1 MPGVYGGLRVLDL
14 SWGIAGPM
22 TTMLLADNGA
32 QVTRIER
39 PGGPPFGPQSGDRV
53 WHRGKRRA
61 TLDLGSE
68 EGRLAFLALANRADI
83 VVESFSPGTT
93 SRLGIDYGTLGADNP
108 GLVYCSI
115 TGYGRANRHSS
126 RPGYDALVAA
136 RTGLLHD
143 QRGRPGTAMEY
154 IAGRPG
160 PHPEFGPPEGLA
172 RGAGRAGPV
181 FPRSTWPS
189 LGATYL
195 ASLGIAAALRVRAVS
210 GQGQWV
216 ETSLLQG
223 ALAAV
228 GLNWQRVENPDAPVY
243 WMWPVDSRSI
253 EGLFECSDGRWVHHW
268 TVRPSWVLAAA
279 AGDELDPAP
288 LDTKYRDDPDRLSM
302 EPDGL
307 LSGMFL
313 HPLLA
318 EAFAKFP
325 SAEWV
330 AAGEKAGMGVAL
342 VRSPAEALADE
353 AYGAD
358 GCVVEV
364 DDPEVGPIRHAGML
378 IELSAT
384 PGAVQGPT
392 VAPGTHTDVV
402 LAEAMSAGPTASSS
416 QRGGGADTDVG
427 PVPAHPLAGVRVLD
441 LGLGV
446 AGPFAPKML
455 ADLGA
460 EVVKVHALHDTFWA
474 GTHMGLGT
482 NRGKRSISLNLKHP
496 RGREILQ
503 RLVGRS
509 DVVMTNWR
517 PGAAARLGIDYETL
531 RAANPRLVYCNTRGY
546 EKGPRA
552 LLPGTDQTAAALTG
566 TEWEDGACDAGNP
579 PLWSRSNMGDT
590 GNALLAAI
598 GITAAL
604 YHRDRT
610 GEGQEVST
618 SIVNA
623 GLLNTSYAWIHADGR
638 PGDWLHVDGGQHG
651 LSPFYR
657 LYQAGDGRW
666 IFVAAATSGARLA
679 LVHTLGE
686 PEAALEDP
694 EKLAAAAEARFAERP
709 ARAWFEELDGAGV
722 PVEIVDEDFC
732 RELFDDPEARAAQ
745 LVVET
750 RAGGVGRFE
759 DPGLLV
765 NLSATPGVISRGP
778 CLCGEHSR
786 QVLLE
791 HGYTG
796 AEVDELVAAG
806 VVRDAPVA
814 GP

>member
-1 MPGVYGGLRVLDL
+1 VPGVYDGLRVLDL

-32 QVTRIER
+32 EVTRIER
-39 PGGPPFGPQSGDRV
+39 PGGPPFGRQSGDRV

-61 TLDLGSE
+61 TVDLRSD
-68 EGRLAFLALANRADI
+68 EGRAAFLALAGGADI

-93 SRLGIDYGTLGADNP
+93 ARLGIDFDALRGDNP

-115 TGYGRANRHSS
+115 TGYGRANRHSG

-143 QRGRPGTAMEY
+143 QRGRKGTAMEY
-154 IAGRPG
+154 IGGRTG
-160 PHPEFGPPEGLA
+160 PHPDFGKPDGLV
-172 RGAGRAGPV
+172 RGADRDGPV

-195 ASLGIAAALRVRAVS
+195 ASLGIAAAMRVRAVS
-210 GQGQWV
+210 GRGQWV

-243 WMWPVDSRSI
+243 WMWPIDSRSI
-253 EGLFECSDGRWVHHW
+253 EGLYECADGRWVHHW

-279 AGDELDPAP
+279 AGGQLDPAP
-288 LDTKYRDDPDRLSM
+288 LDTRYRDDPDRLSM

-307 LSGMFL
+307 LSGIFL

-325 SAEWV
+325 AAEWV
-330 AAGEKAGMGVAL
+330 AAGEKANMGVAL

-353 AYGAD
+353 AYRTD
-358 GCVVEV
+358 GCVVAV
-364 DDPEVGPIRHAGML
+364 DDPEVGPIRHAGTL
-378 IELSAT
+378 IDLAAT

-392 VAPGTHTDVV
+392 VAPGTHTAEVM
-402 LAEAMSAGPTASSS
+402 AEAMAAPAPATGRAGGDGTT
-416 QRGGGADTDVG
+416 GAL
-427 PVPAHPLAGVRVLD
+427 PAHPLAGVRVVD

-460 EVVKVHALHDTFWA
+460 EVIKVHALHDTFWA

-482 NRGKRSISLNLKHP
+482 NRGKRSISINLKDA
-496 RGREILQ
+496 RGRQILEG
-503 RLVGRS
+503 LVERS
-509 DVVMTNWR
+509 DVLMTNWR
-517 PGAAARLGIDYETL
+517 PGAAARLGLDYETL
-531 RAANPRLVYCNTRGY
+531 RARQPGLVYCNTRGY
-546 EKGPRA
+546 EKGPRS

-566 TEWEDGACDAGNP
+566 PEWEDGACDAGNP
-579 PLWSRSNMGDT
+579 PMWSRSNMGDT

-610 GEGQEVST
+610 GQGQEVST

-638 PGDWLHVDGGQHG
+638 PGDWAHVDAGQYG

-657 LYQAGDGRW
+657 LYPTADGW
-666 IFVAAATSGARLA
+666 IFLAAVTPEARRALA
-679 LVHTLGE
+679 HVLGE
-686 PEAALEDP
+686 PEAALDDP
-694 EKLAAAAEARFAERP
+694 EKLAATAEARFTERP
-709 ARAWFEELDGAGV
+709 ARVCFDELDGAGV
-722 PVEIVDEDFC
+722 PVEVVDEEFC
-732 RELFDDPEARAAQ
+732 RTLFDDPEARSAR

-750 RAGGVGRFE
+750 SAGGVGRFE

-765 NLSATPGVISRGP
+765 SLSATPGVVSRGP
-778 CLCGEHSR
+778 CLCGEHTR
-786 QVLLE
+786 PILLE

-796 AEVDELVAAG
+796 SDVDALVAAG
-806 VVRDAPVA
+806 VVRDAPVPA
-814 GP
+814 P